1 MLPGQPAA
9 VLPRLECPHKN
20 ADSARGGGELFWR
33 DIAPVYLKETVAGG
47 QPAQATWFKTAWAG
61 PELRVLFH
69 AADTYPWATHTARDA
84 PLYEE
89 EVVEIF
95 LDPAGDLESYFEIE
109 VNPLNAVCDLVLRRV
124 RNGWRKDFGWHCEGL
139 KTAVT
144 KSADAWTTEIVIPFA
159 SLGPGL
165 PIAGKA
171 WRANFYRID
180 RPKNTPWELSAWSPT
195 GRELFHVPEQFGF
208 LEFVR

>member
-1 MLPGQPAA
+1 MAA
-9 VLPRLECPHKN
+9 E
-20 ADSARGGGELFWR
+20 GENFWR
-33 DIAPVYLKETVAGG
+33 DIAPVYLKETVTGG
-47 QPAQATWFKTAWAG
+47 LPAQATWFKTAWTD

-69 AADTYPWATHTARDA
+69 AADTDAWATHTAHDE

-95 LDPAGDLESYFEIE
+95 LDPAGDIESYFEIE

-124 RNGWRKDFGWHCEGL
+124 RGGWRKDFGWHCEGL
-139 KTAVT
+139 KTSVQKTA
-144 KSADAWTTEIVIPFA
+144 AAWTAEIAIPFA

-165 PIAGKA
+165 PVPGKP
-171 WRANFYRID
+171 WRANFHRID
-180 RPKNTPWELSAWSPT
+180 RPKNSPWELSSWSPT
-195 GRELFHVPEQFGF
+195 GREMFHVQEKFGY

>member
-1 MLPGQPAA
+1 MLPH
-9 VLPRLECPHKN
+9 LECVYKN
-20 ADSARGGGELFWR
+20 PDSQMGDGEGFWR
-33 DIAPVYLKETVAGG
+33 DIAPVFLKNTVTGG
-47 QPAQATWFKTAWAG
+47 QPAQATWFKIAWTG
-61 PELRVLFH
+61 YELRVLFH
-69 AADTYPWATHTARDA
+69 AEDTDAWATHTAHDA

-95 LDPAGDLESYFEIE
+95 LDPVGDLESYFEIE

-139 KTAVT
+139 KTTVT
-144 KSADAWTTEIVIPFA
+144 KNETAWTTEIAIPFG

-165 PIAGKA
+165 PAAGKP

-180 RPKNTPWELSAWSPT
+180 RPKNSPWELSAWSPT
-195 GRELFHVPEQFGF
+195 GQPLFHVREKFGF